1 VENPQ
6 AKLRI
11 AQQVRAEITWGT
23 HEGPVV
29 PVLAVNR
36 INGQFFVFLAVSEGK
51 GVVARQKKLTLGD
64 TFGNSYVVL
73 DGLKA
78 GDHLIVSGTQ
88 FLQDGFPVAEQ
99 IQKPDAGVETNAGK
113 TPAAR

>member
-1 VENPQ
+1 
-6 AKLRI
+6 
-11 AQQVRAEITWGT
+11 
-23 HEGPVV
+23 
-29 PVLAVNR
+29 VLAVNR

-51 GVVARQKKLTLGD
+51 GAVARQKKLTLGD

-99 IQKPDAGVETNAGK
+99 IQKPDASGETGAGK
-113 TPAAR
+113 NPAAR